1 MNSES
6 SNNKKFRRSA
16 KYNVYVYKFLYL
28 CTCIQNAAWILQDIK
43 KISQR
48 DVKSKIIWNKS
59 TGWRGLT
66 SSYQNTCKPWLYDG
80 MSHRYNQA
88 WWLRTIK
95 TLNHKK
101 PNGQHRPYASFL
113 ILISVGD
120 FYTWDW
126 FKMEKKVTCKE
137 YAVLFVVFG
146 CNWCLSIMGKVNKI
160 YVHC

>member
-1 MNSES
+1 MKVQTIKNSVEVLS
-6 SNNKKFRRSA
+6 TMYMFTIF
-16 KYNVYVYKFLYL
+16 VPLYL
-28 CTCIQNAAWILQDIK
+28 YSKRCVDSPRYK
-43 KISQR
+43 KILQR

-146 CNWCLSIMGKVNKI
+146 CNWCLSIMGKVLN
-160 YVHC
+160 